1 MSVTLTEARNVSAV
15 VEEAIALHGDKPDAV
30 IPVLSEVN
38 EKLGYLPVDAL
49 TQISKA
55 LRVPGSKL
63 LSTASFYRLL
73 STEPRG
79 AHVIRFCESAPCHV
93 VGGRRIWEA
102 LQDTLGVGPGE
113 TTEDGKWTLLAASCP
128 GICGVGPVIMI
139 DDDVYGN
146 VAPDRVPDILALYE

>member
-1 MSVTLTEARNVSAV
+1 MSVTLTEARDVSSV
-15 VEEAIALHGDKPDAV
+15 VEEAIAHYGGAPDAL

-49 TQISKA
+49 TQISQA
-55 LRVPGSKL
+55 LRVPGSQL

-93 VGGRRIWEA
+93 MGARKIWQA
-102 LQDTLGVGPGE
+102 LQETLGVGLGE
-113 TTEDGKWTLLAASCP
+113 TTKDGKWTLLAASCP

-146 VAPDRVPDILALYE
+146 VAPDRVPEILALYE